1 MEITEGSGKMVVI
14 TADIVASF
22 VANNRVDVSGL
33 PELIAS
39 VHASLQRL
47 GQGQAAAPQEALQ
60 PAVPPKRSVTPDYI
74 ICLENGKRFK
84 SLKRHLRTAYNLTPE
99 EYRARWGLPPD
110 YPMVAPNYAAS
121 RSALAKSMGLGR
133 KREEVDVDAG
143 ARGATGKA
151 A

>member
-1 MEITEGSGKMVVI
+1 MEINEGSGKLVVI

-22 VANNRVDVSGL
+22 VANNQVDVAGL

-47 GQGQAAAPQEALQ
+47 GDGQPAAVEEAPQ

-84 SLKRHLRTAYNLTPE
+84 SLKRHLRTAYNMSPE
-99 EYRARWGLPPD
+99 EYRARWGLPAD

-133 KREEVDVDAG
+133 KREEADGSAEGG
-143 ARGATGKA
+143 ASDKA